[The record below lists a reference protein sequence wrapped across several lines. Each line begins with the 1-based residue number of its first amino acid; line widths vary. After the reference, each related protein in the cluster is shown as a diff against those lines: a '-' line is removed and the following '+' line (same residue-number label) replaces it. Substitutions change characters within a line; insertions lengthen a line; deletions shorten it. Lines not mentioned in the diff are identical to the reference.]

1 MTTYTKEDFDN
12 YLKENYN
19 YIISLNPDPDI
30 VNYVI
35 SYTYDRLPLKVSN
48 MTGYLQRSIYR
59 NATSPFSPYQ
69 YKVVQKHITKTNC
82 EMLADRHDDNEE
94 IDYSEQDR
102 RMGMVWNAIEK
113 INFSDK
119 DKELFID
126 MKIEG
131 MPMQDAIVKYN
142 MPRNEINNSIRRMT
156 AEIKAII
163 HS

>member
-1 MTTYTKEDFDN
+1 
-12 YLKENYN
+12 
-19 YIISLNPDPDI
+19 
-30 VNYVI
+30 
-35 SYTYDRLPLKVSN
+35 
-48 MTGYLQRSIYR
+48 
-59 NATSPFSPYQ
+59 
-69 YKVVQKHITKTNC
+69 
-82 EMLADRHDDNEE
+82 
-94 IDYSEQDR
+94 
-102 RMGMVWNAIEK
+102 MGMVWNAIEK